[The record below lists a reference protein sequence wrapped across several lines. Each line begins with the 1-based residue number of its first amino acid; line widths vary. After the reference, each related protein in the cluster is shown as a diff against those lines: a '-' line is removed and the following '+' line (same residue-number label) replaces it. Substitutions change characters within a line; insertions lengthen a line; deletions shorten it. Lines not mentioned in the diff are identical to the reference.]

1 MKLGWSLIAAALVAS
16 AAMAEDAHF
25 KKTAQPATNLVI
37 RGYWR
42 ADKNCEA
49 KEPPMLLFDKPP
61 EHGIVCFR
69 RDEVTMYNVVVGDG
83 LQHCL
88 GRRIRGLKL
97 IYQPRLGYSGPDE
110 VRYTVVFPR
119 VRHSVS
125 VDLTV
130 LPSRFHS
137 KDDLTAPVEGPL
149 QSPGPVPECA
159 PLVS

>member
-1 MKLGWSLIAAALVAS
+1 MKPGWSLIATALLAG
-16 AAMAEDAHF
+16 AAMAEDDHF
-25 KKTAQPATNLVI
+25 KRTAQPATSVVI

-42 ADKNCEA
+42 ADNNCEA
-49 KEPPMLLFDKPP
+49 KEPPALLFDKPP

-69 RDEVTMYNVVVGDG
+69 RDEVTMSKVIVGDG

-88 GRRIRGLKL
+88 GSRIRGLKL

-119 VRHSVS
+119 MRRSVS

-130 LPSRFHS
+130 LPSQFQPKNDH
-137 KDDLTAPVEGPL
+137 TAPAEEPL